1 MKSFFKPHE
10 PLGQVTPGAPVLG
23 EGQSRVLGL
32 VVGRSIGMGTLQD
45 GVAAER
51 CLSRTILRCE
61 PAEFTISHETL

>member
-1 MKSFFKPHE
+1 M
-10 PLGQVTPGAPVLG
+10 LG